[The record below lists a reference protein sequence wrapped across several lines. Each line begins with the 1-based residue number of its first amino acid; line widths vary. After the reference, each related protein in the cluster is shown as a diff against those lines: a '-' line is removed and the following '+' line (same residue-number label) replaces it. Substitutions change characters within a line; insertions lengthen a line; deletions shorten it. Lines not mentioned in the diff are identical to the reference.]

1 MKDCLLIGFNDTDFG
16 DFVTM
21 LDGMG
26 RHTGAY
32 RDVNLAFADLGKGPR
47 RCLDLL
53 NDLSADAG
61 IAPDSPYENCDFLW
75 PVVSYLGSYLHRRGY
90 TFDFVNLFHREKEK
104 CRQKLE
110 RTEYRSIVITT
121 TLYVS
126 PHPILEIV
134 EFIRNLGITTPI
146 IIGGPYLLNQHAVL
160 SQEELAP
167 MLEYLGGDI
176 YVFSSEGEA
185 TLVKILE
192 RLRNRRDVTGIP
204 NTAVVKKDGEI
215 SYEPLETEKNSLQDE
230 PILYELFGPEAIG
243 EFVLTRTAKS
253 CPFNCAFCGFPGRAG
268 NYTYTDLAFV
278 ERELNSL
285 RDVGSVSTITFID
298 DTFNVPKS
306 RFKSIC
312 RLMIDRNYG
321 FKWHSFYRS
330 DHGDDDTIALMA
342 EAGCEGVFLGIESG
356 CDRILAAMNKGA
368 RKKHYYAAIEKF
380 KKVGIT
386 TYGSFII
393 GYPGEDQESVNE
405 TRDFI
410 ETSGM
415 DYYRAQ
421 LFYLDPATPVWRNRE
436 KLGIVGGGFEWKHPT
451 LTSAEGCALIEKMF
465 LEIKNSTWLP
475 QHGFEDWSIYY
486 LKRKGFSSEDVRLW
500 VGGFNELVRQ
510 KIRGNF
516 RPEERTALV
525 NMLKDIAVKAS
536 GVRQQADAN
545 GRVSVLV

>member
-1 MKDCLLIGFNDTDFG
+1 MKDCLLVGFNDADFG
-16 DFVTM
+16 DFVSM

-32 RDVNLAFADLGKGPR
+32 RDVNLAFADVGNGPR

-53 NDLSADAG
+53 NDLSTEAG
-61 IAPDSPYENCDFLW
+61 VPPNPPYENCDFLW

-90 TFDFVNLFHREKEK
+90 TFDYVNLFHREKEK
-104 CRQKLE
+104 CREKLQH
-110 RTEYRSIVITT
+110 TEYRSIVITT

-126 PHPILEIV
+126 PHPIVEIV
-134 EFIRNLGITTPI
+134 EFIRDLGITTPI
-146 IIGGPYLLNQHAVL
+146 IIGGPYLLNQHAAL

-167 MLEYLGGDI
+167 LLEYLGGDI

-185 TLVKILE
+185 TLGKIVE
-192 RLRNRRDVTGIP
+192 QLRQGRDVTGIP
-204 NTAVVKKDGEI
+204 NTAVVGKDGI
-215 SYEPLETEKNSLQDE
+215 SFEPLETERNSLEAE
-230 PILYELFGPEAIG
+230 PITYELFGPEVIG

-268 NYTYTDLAFV
+268 DYTYTNLNFV
-278 ERELNSL
+278 EHEFNSL
-285 RDVGSVSTITFID
+285 RDIGSVSTITFID

-306 RFKSIC
+306 RFKAIC
-312 RLMIDRNYG
+312 RLMIERNYG

-330 DHGDDDTIALMA
+330 DHGDEETIALMA

-356 CDRILAAMNKGA
+356 SDRILAAMNKGA
-368 RKKHYYAAIEKF
+368 RRKHYFAAIEQF
-380 KKVGIT
+380 RKVGIT

-405 TRDFI
+405 TREFI

-436 KLGIVGGGFEWKHPT
+436 SLGIVGGGFEWKHPT
-451 LTSAEGCALIEKMF
+451 MTSVEACALIEKMF
-465 LEIKNSTWLP
+465 LEIRDPVWLP
-475 QHGFEDWSIYY
+475 QHGFEDWSLYY
-486 LKRKGFSSEDVRLW
+486 LRRKGFSAEEVRLW
-500 VGGFNELVRQ
+500 VDGFNQLVRL
-510 KIRGNF
+510 KIRGA
-516 RPEERTALV
+516 RPEERTPIIK
-525 NMLKDIAVKAS
+525 MLKDIAVKAS
-536 GVRQQADAN
+536 GTRPQKVAN
-545 GRVSVLV
+545 KQMSAVV

>member
-536 GVRQQADAN
+536 GVRQQADAS